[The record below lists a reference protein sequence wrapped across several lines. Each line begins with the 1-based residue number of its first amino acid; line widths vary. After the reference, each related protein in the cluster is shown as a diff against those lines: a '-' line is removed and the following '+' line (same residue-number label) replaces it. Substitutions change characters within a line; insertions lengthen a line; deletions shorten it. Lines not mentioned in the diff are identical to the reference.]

1 MKTFENDAPIIRGFC
16 EIRRRVAKVRLKL
29 RPPAN
34 EATLGRMQAEEVSH
48 PWDDRYHI
56 GSTLVPEVDGFSRFG
71 TEISLITKNR
81 HH

>member
-1 MKTFENDAPIIRGFC
+1 
-16 EIRRRVAKVRLKL
+16 
-29 RPPAN
+29 
-34 EATLGRMQAEEVSH
+34 MQAEEVSH